1 VNHRYRNAPHND
13 HATPGHATDTRR
25 KLGVS
30 PAELRVAIAVIS
42 HETVFGHGPTRA
54 ELAIFLGAQPKG
66 YQLIAMGWITSK
78 TLGPSSGQTLV
89 RWSSTEL
96 ARRVLG
102 VCEFAQEERV
112 A

>member
-1 VNHRYRNAPHND
+1 MNHVRNND
-13 HATPGHATDTRR
+13 HLATPGHATETRR

-30 PAELRVAIAVIS
+30 PSELCVIVAVIS
-42 HETVFGHGPTRA
+42 HEVLFGHGPSRA
-54 ELAIFLGAQPKG
+54 ELASFLGVQPKG

-78 TLGPSSGQTLV
+78 TVGPIAGQTLV

-96 ARRVLG
+96 ARRALSVG
-102 VCEFAQEERV
+102 EFAKKARV